1 MNPPSDQPPP
11 ASAPGGSAPPPPPER
26 AEDVSSQ
33 ALSDALRSS
42 FVIIKILMIGLVVV
56 FLGSGFFTVGPQ
68 EKALI
73 LRFGKPIG
81 EDESALLGPGPHW
94 AFPYPIDEVVRIPV
108 GEVQTVNTTIGWYE
122 TSPALEAAG
131 REPEPR
137 QTLAPGRDGYA
148 LTGDGNIV
156 HVRGALRYR
165 ITEPG
170 LAYKLELAEAPAQ
183 VQNAFDNALLFAAA
197 RSTVEITRDTT
208 AFREEALQRLRD
220 LIAAQ
225 RLGIEVDQMTV
236 QVIPPRQLKADFARV
251 LEAEVRRNTGLS
263 DARKYENE
271 TLNRAQAEARAR
283 VNTAEAERK
292 GRVEQVASDARRFT
306 ELLPEY
312 RKNPQLFMDLLYADA
327 LARVYTNASEKFIVQ
342 ERPDGQPRAV
352 RLLLSREPPRPR
364 PVEPPKGHADE
375 H

>member
-11 ASAPGGSAPPPPPER
+11 ASAPGGSAPTPPPER

-73 LRFGKPIG
+73 LRFGKPVG

-94 AFPYPIDEVVRIPV
+94 AFPYPVDEVVRIPV
-108 GEVQTVNTTIGWYE
+108 GEVQTVSTAIGWYE

-137 QTLAPGRDGYA
+137 ATLAPGRDGYA

-165 ITEPG
+165 VTEPG

-271 TLNRAQAEARAR
+271 TLSRAQAEARAR

-312 RKNPQLFMDLLYADA
+312 RKNPQLFMDLLYADT
-327 LARVYTNASEKFIVQ
+327 LARVYTNVSEKFIVQ

-352 RLLLSREPPRPR
+352 RLLLSREPPKPR
-364 PVEPPKGHADE
+364 TIEPPKGHADE